1 MASRTSITLDDD
13 LSSNMTLRFVRCSRV
28 LLVLGAVLSV
38 SPALQ
43 AQQSQSVVSSNKEQ
57 DLRQTVSRALNSLG
71 IFYFEKQQY
80 AKAIETLEAA
90 LRYAPENAGIRVNL
104 SMVYL
109 EQKQFEKVI
118 ATLDSDPKSTY
129 HDQRSLTAMA
139 VSNFVLGRYDQA
151 VLFYKRLS
159 QMLPSDQGLL
169 LTLAGAHHLN
179 NETQASQEI
188 LQKLPQDDKTRGQ
201 YHAVLGDAYRYRA
214 KGLEAVGEYE
224 KARSLAPD
232 LPGVNYQ
239 LGVLQ
244 SELHDYNKAVEAF
257 QRELTVDP
265 NSADAHYSLG
275 AYYLGF
281 GNDPEQARRH
291 FEKTLQLR
299 PTHLGGY
306 LGLIKIYI
314 SDGRSE
320 EALRLADQAAGLAN
334 GNEEFHYLRARAL
347 SLLGKKEEAEKEMK
361 TFERMREKKDLP

>member
-1 MASRTSITLDDD
+1 
-13 LSSNMTLRFVRCSRV
+13 MTLRFVQCCSLV
-28 LLVLGAVLSV
+28 LLTLGAFLWTSLT
-38 SPALQ
+38 PL
-43 AQQSQSVVSSNKEQ
+43 AQQSRPAVPSNKEQ

-71 IFYFEKQQY
+71 IFYFERQES
-80 AKAIETLEAA
+80 AMAIETLETA
-90 LRYAPENAGIRVNL
+90 LRYDPEDAGIRVNL

-109 EQKQFEKVI
+109 EQKQFEKII
-118 ATLDSDPKSTY
+118 AALGFDPKFSQ

-139 VSNFVLGRYDQA
+139 VSNFVLGKYDQA
-151 VLFYKRLS
+151 VFFYKKLS
-159 QMLPSDQGLL
+159 QLLPADHGLL
-169 LTLAGAHHLN
+169 LTLAVAHQLN
-179 NETQASQEI
+179 GERQASQEI
-188 LQKLPQDDKTRGQ
+188 LQKLPQDDRTRAQ
-201 YHAVLGDAYRYRA
+201 YHVVLGDAYRYRS
-214 KGLEAVGEYE
+214 KGLQAVGEYE

-281 GNDPEQARRH
+281 GNDPEQARQR
-291 FEKTLQLR
+291 FERTIQLK

-306 LGLIKIYI
+306 LGLMKINM
-314 SDGRSE
+314 SRGRSE
-320 EALRLADQAAGLAN
+320 EALRLADQAAALASE
-334 GNEEFHYLRARAL
+334 NEEFHYLKARAL
-347 SLLGKKEEAEKEMK
+347 GLLGKKEEAEKEMK